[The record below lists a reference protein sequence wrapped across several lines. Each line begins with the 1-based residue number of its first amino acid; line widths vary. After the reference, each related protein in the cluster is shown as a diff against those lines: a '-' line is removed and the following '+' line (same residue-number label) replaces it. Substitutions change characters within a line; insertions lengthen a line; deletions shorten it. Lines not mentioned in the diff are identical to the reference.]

1 LAGKLDD
8 VGSQSRLVIGCRRD
22 LALRRSV
29 LTQCPARPS
38 LGDAK
43 LGRNMIDACAT
54 SGGA

>member
-1 LAGKLDD
+1 LAGKFDD
-8 VGSQSRLVIGCRRD
+8 VGSQGCLIIERRRD
-22 LALRRSV
+22 LPLRRSV

-43 LGRNMIDACAT
+43 LGRDMIDACAT